1 MPEARTLAAPDR
13 VNAFFGKN
21 MDFFLQPLNL
31 GLLLIMLVSGALLVR
46 QVAQPG
52 GKAVSPQ
59 AAIAIKD
66 REGGVFVDIR
76 EEHEVAIG
84 HIQGSI
90 TIPLNTLQDNVAKLE
105 KYRKKPVVVICAAG
119 RRSAAACRLLS
130 KAGFEDVCQLEGG
143 IQGWEKAGLP
153 LKRGSTKD

>member
-1 MPEARTLAAPDR
+1 
-13 VNAFFGKN
+13 

-31 GLLLIMLVSGALLVR
+31 GLLLIMLISGAMLVR

-66 REGGVFVDIR
+66 REGGVFVDVR
-76 EEHEVAIG
+76 EEHEVAVG
-84 HIQGSI
+84 HIKGSLLM
-90 TIPLNTLQDNVAKLE
+90 PLKTLAENLAKLE
-105 KYRKKPVVVICAAG
+105 KHRKKPIVVICAAG
-119 RRSAAACRLLS
+119 QRSAAGCRILS
-130 KAGFEDVCQLEGG
+130 EAGFEDVCQLEGG

-153 LKRGSTKD
+153 LVRGSTKD

>member
-1 MPEARTLAAPDR
+1 
-13 VNAFFGKN
+13 

-31 GLLLIMLVSGALLVR
+31 GLLLIMLISGAMLVR

-66 REGGVFVDIR
+66 REGGVFVDVR
-76 EEHEVAIG
+76 EEHEVAVG
-84 HIQGSI
+84 HIKGSLLM
-90 TIPLNTLQDNVAKLE
+90 PLKTLAENLAKLE
-105 KYRKKPVVVICAAG
+105 KYRKKPIVVICAAG
-119 RRSAAACRLLS
+119 QRSAAGCRILS
-130 KAGFEDVCQLEGG
+130 KAGFEDVRQLEGG

-153 LKRGSTKD
+153 LVRGSTKD

>member
-1 MPEARTLAAPDR
+1 
-13 VNAFFGKN
+13 

-31 GLLLIMLVSGALLVR
+31 GLLVIMLISGALLVR
-46 QVAQPG
+46 QVATPG
-52 GKAVSPQ
+52 GKGVSPQ

-76 EEHEVAIG
+76 EEHEMAVG
-84 HIQGSI
+84 HIQGSLAM
-90 TIPLNTLQDNVAKLE
+90 PLNTLEANLGKLE

-143 IQGWEKAGLP
+143 IQAWEKAGLP
-153 LKRGSTKD
+153 LKRGTTKD

>member
-1 MPEARTLAAPDR
+1 
-13 VNAFFGKN
+13 

-66 REGGVFVDIR
+66 REGGVFVDVR
-76 EEHEVAIG
+76 EEHEVAVG
-84 HIQGSI
+84 HIKGSI
-90 TIPLNTLQDNVAKLE
+90 LLPLKTLADNLGKLE
-105 KYRKKPVVVICAAG
+105 KYRNKPVVVVCAAG
-119 RRSAAACRLLS
+119 QRSAAGCRTLN
-130 KAGFEDVCQLEGG
+130 KAGFSDVCQLEGG

-153 LKRGSTKD
+153 LVRGSTKG

>member
-1 MPEARTLAAPDR
+1 
-13 VNAFFGKN
+13 

-46 QVAQPG
+46 QVALPG
-52 GKAVSPQ
+52 GKSVSPQ
-59 AAIAIKD
+59 AAIALKD

-76 EEHEVAIG
+76 EEHEVAVT
-84 HIQGSI
+84 HIQGSLVM
-90 TIPLNTLQDNVAKLE
+90 PLKTLADNLAKLE
-105 KYRKKPVVVICAAG
+105 KYRKKPVVVVCAAG
-119 RRSAAACRLLS
+119 QRSAAACRLLN

-153 LKRGSTKD
+153 LKRGTTKD